1 VPANTHPDLRL
12 DDKTLRVLWRG
23 ATKACGVC
31 GRRRGLFRR
40 WVIMADECP
49 RCGLTF
55 ERTEGH
61 YIGAVGINT
70 IVSFGLLVLL
80 LSAFFISTYPDIPAG
95 PWVFGAAAIYGL
107 VPVFYYPISKT
118 LWTAIDLLMR
128 PLEPGEVRHP
138 DDWEQEAWRIGEA
151 PAEPDR

>member
-1 VPANTHPDLRL
+1 MLGVPDRESATAPSDATPESDAPPAL
-12 DDKTLRVLWRG
+12 DRQLVVLARG
-23 ATKACGVC
+23 ATLACGVC

-40 WVIMADECP
+40 WVIMADDCP
-49 RCGLTF
+49 RCGLHF

-80 LSAFFISTYPDIPAG
+80 LAAFFIATYQDIPAG

-128 PLEPGEVRHP
+128 PLEPGEVLPR
-138 DDWEQEAWRIGEA
+138 DEWR
-151 PAEPDR
+151 